1 MGGILEVYIANHDDV
16 DSLTIADGMVKAITM
31 VSATPAP
38 KFKKYLFN
46 PQTGS
51 MTSTYNIDAANN
63 VNFVSTDLV
72 LQFGKMETTKRIE
85 ISALALADLA
95 VIVKDANGT
104 YFYLGKD
111 NPVRA
116 TAGDGQTGTAR
127 TDGNRYSIT
136 LQDNSPEMPYE
147 VLVGAGGV
155 DLSTIVE

>member
-1 MGGILEVYIANHDDV
+1 MGGIKEVYIANHDDV
-16 DSLTIADGMVKAITM
+16 DSLAITTGEITGITM
-31 VSATPAP
+31 VSTK

-51 MTSTYNIDAANN
+51 LTSTYNIDPANN
-63 VNFVSTDLV
+63 VNFVTSELV
-72 LQFGKMETTKRIE
+72 LLFGKMETTKRIE

-111 NPVRA
+111 NPVKA
-116 TAGDGQTGTAR
+116 SAGDGQTGTAR

-147 VLVGAGGV
+147 VLVGTGGV

>member
-16 DSLTIADGMVKAITM
+16 DTLSITTGEITGITM
-31 VSATPAP
+31 VSTK

-51 MTSTYNIDAANN
+51 LTSTYSIDAANN
-63 VNFVSTDLV
+63 VNFVTSELV
-72 LQFGKMETTKRIE
+72 LLFGKMETTKRIE
-85 ISALALADLA
+85 ISALALAELA
-95 VIVKDANGT
+95 VIVKDANGN
-104 YFYLGKD
+104 YFYLGRE

-136 LQDNSPEMPYE
+136 LQDVSTEMPYE
-147 VLVGAGGV
+147 VLVGTGGV

>member
-1 MGGILEVYIANHDDV
+1 MGGITEVYIANHDDV
-16 DSLTIADGMVKAITM
+16 DSLTIATGEITGITM
-31 VSATPAP
+31 VSTK

-51 MTSTYNIDAANN
+51 LTSTYNIDLANN
-63 VNFVSTDLV
+63 VNFVTSELV
-72 LQFGKMETTKRIE
+72 LLFGKMETTKRIE

-111 NPVRA
+111 NPVKA
-116 TAGDGQTGTAR
+116 SAGDGQTGTAR

-147 VLVGAGGV
+147 VLVGTGGV

>member
-16 DSLTIADGMVKAITM
+16 DSLTVATGEITGITM
-31 VSATPAP
+31 VSTK

-51 MTSTYNIDAANN
+51 LTSTYNIDAANN
-63 VNFVSTDLV
+63 VNFVQSELV
-72 LQFGKMETTKRIE
+72 LLFGKMETTKRIE
-85 ISALALADLA
+85 ISALALAELA

-136 LQDNSPEMPYE
+136 LQDVSPEMPYE
-147 VLVGAGGV
+147 VLVGTGGV